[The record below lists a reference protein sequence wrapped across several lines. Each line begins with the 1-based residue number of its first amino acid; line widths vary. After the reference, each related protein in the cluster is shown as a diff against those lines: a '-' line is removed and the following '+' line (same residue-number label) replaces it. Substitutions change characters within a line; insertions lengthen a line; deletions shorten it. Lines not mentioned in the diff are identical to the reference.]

1 MKRLAMAA
9 VFATFTT
16 SAVAADLNICVEGAY
31 PPFSE
36 INSSG
41 EIVGFDIDIANALCE
56 EMGKSCAMV
65 QSEWDGI
72 IPALLE
78 GKCDAII
85 ASMSIT
91 EERKQRVDFSDKYY
105 NSPGRFVARADAGL
119 TDTPEGLAD
128 KVVGLQRGTIF
139 QDYMEAEMPDVD
151 LKLYGTQDEVYL
163 DLVAGRIDAA
173 FADSIAISDGFLKI
187 RARTSPSSGATTTRR
202 NTSASAPGLR
212 FARARKTCAT
222 PSPRRSTRSARTGST
237 NRSTTSTSTLTSTA
251 DEAVRAPA
259 GRRRSS

>member
-1 MKRLAMAA
+1 MKRLITAA
-9 VFATFTT
+9 AFAAFAT

-36 INSSG
+36 INTNG
-41 EIVGFDIDIANALCE
+41 EIVGFDIDIANALCA
-56 EMGKSCAMV
+56 EMGNSCTMV

-91 EERKQRVDFSDKYY
+91 EERKQRVDFTDKYY
-105 NSPGRFVARADAGL
+105 NTPARFAARKGHGL
-119 TDTPEGLAD
+119 TDSPEGLAG

-139 QDYMEAEMPDVD
+139 QDFMEGAMPSVE

-163 DLVAGRIDAA
+163 DAVAGRVDVI
-173 FADSIAISDGFLKI
+173 FADSVAVSDGFLKTDAGKGWEFFGKDYVEEKYFGIGAGIAVRKGEEALRDGFTAAIKAI
-187 RARTSPSSGATTTRR
+187 RANGTY
-202 NTSASAPGLR
+202 
-212 FARARKTCAT
+212 KTINDKYFDVDLY
-222 PSPRRSTRSARTGST
+222 G
-237 NRSTTSTSTLTSTA
+237 
-251 DEAVRAPA
+251 
-259 GRRRSS
+259 G

>member
-1 MKRLAMAA
+1 MKRLVAA
-9 VFATFTT
+9 AAFAAFAT

-36 INSSG
+36 ITASG
-41 EIVGFDIDIANALCE
+41 EIVGFDIDIANALCAE
-56 EMGKSCAMV
+56 IGKSCAMV

-91 EERKQRVDFSDKYY
+91 EERKQRVDFTDKYY
-105 NSPGRFVARADAGL
+105 NTPARFAAPKGKGYVDS
-119 TDTPEGLAD
+119 PEGLAG

-139 QDYMEAEMPDVD
+139 QDYMEGEMPDVE

-163 DLVAGRIDAA
+163 DAVAGRVDVI
-173 FADSIAISDGFLKI
+173 FADSVAISDGFLKTDAEKDFEFFGRNYTEEKYFGI
-187 RARTSPSSGATTTRR
+187 GAGIAVRKGEE
-202 NTSASAPGLR
+202 GLR
-212 FARARKTCAT
+212 D
-222 PSPRRSTRSARTGST
+222 S
-237 NRSTTSTSTLTSTA
+237 LTKAIHTIRDNGTYKSIN
-251 DEAVRAPA
+251 DKYFDVDIY
-259 GRRRSS
+259 GG